1 MTEYRC
7 SILLHAVSFQ
17 SESVSR
23 LKSVPGEKINLT
35 ENEKMLASESETAET
50 LNNFFSNIVKK
61 LNIPK
66 FNSNNSV
73 TENIKD
79 PVFKAILKYKNH
91 PSILAIQK
99 YSKNKTFHFKEV
111 NFGEVEKEILKLD
124 KTKAS
129 QKTDIPT
136 RIIKEILIHLRTF
149 YVRA

>member
-1 MTEYRC
+1 ML
-7 SILLHAVSFQ
+7 SDK
-17 SESVSR
+17 SVSR
-23 LKSVPGEKINLT
+23 EKIKPT
-35 ENEKMLASESETAET
+35 GNEKMLTAEFETAET

-73 TENIKD
+73 TGNIKD
-79 PVFKAILKYKNH
+79 PVFKAILEKNNH
-91 PSILAIQK
+91 PSTLTIRK
-99 YSKNKTFHFKEV
+99 YSKSKAFHLEKV
-111 NFGEVEKEILKLD
+111 NIGEVEKEILKLD

-136 RIIKEILIHLRTF
+136 RIKEILIYLRTF